1 MPNVKRHGWV
11 LEGWRYGN
19 EDGYYYL
26 SEESHVLN
34 NQYDTLKR
42 DSTHLWCRWLEKRVS
57 EGYDT
62 YTETAD
68 TSAIDLREWMVNTN
82 GDLVELLDGKMVD
95 LTVTR
100 TLIGNEYNAI
110 SLPFAVTEETIKQV
124 TDAEGN
130 LLFDAEQGGQE
141 PTIYL
146 YDLANVVVTSEADSE
161 LQIQLHALKEGETI
175 AAHQPFVIKPQADVE
190 LNMVFHN
197 VTIVK
202 PEEVVLGVDDVQ
214 FLPKFAPGTVTPQD
228 GNTLITISGL
238 STLEEHTEA
247 VSISGLSGYFV
258 VTPACAAYDY
268 AVIQVK
274 DGVTTGIL
282 DINTSEKPIKVM
294 IDNQVYILYGG
305 NMYSIIGNR

>member
-1 MPNVKRHGWV
+1 MKLV
-11 LEGWRYGN
+11 LIEGPG
-19 EDGYYYL
+19 
-26 SEESHVLN
+26 
-34 NQYDTLKR
+34 KR
-42 DSTHLWCRWLEKRVS
+42 DSVQHYLGDGYKVMPTFGHCRDLPEKTLGV
-57 EGYDT
+57 DVKNNAT
-62 YTETAD
+62 LNDATIVKPA
-68 TSAIDLREWMVNTN
+68 AK
-82 GDLVELLDGKMVD
+82 LVE
-95 LTVTR
+95 
-100 TLIGNEYNAI
+100 
-110 SLPFAVTEETIKQV
+110 V

-130 LLFDAEQGGQE
+130 LLFDAEQGGRE

-214 FLPKFAPGTVTPQD
+214 FLPQFVPGTVTPQD
-228 GNTLITISGL
+228 GNTLITISDL

-258 VTPACAAYDY
+258 VTPASAAYEY

-274 DGVTTGIL
+274 DGVTTGIH